1 MAIHSRLNRISDEIQ
16 QIIVVLLHT
25 KVRDPRLKWAS
36 ITSVEVSKDL
46 RYARV
51 FFSALDLKAEI
62 NDTLK
67 AFEAAAGFFRTQ
79 MSKQLHLRTVP
90 MLRFFYDDSLAYGDK
105 MDQLIYKARVEDNA
119 MIQQE
124 DEAQH
129 ENISTV
135 KFQKRERLR

>member
-1 MAIHSRLNRISDEIQ
+1 MAIRSRLNRILDEIQ

-67 AFEAAAGFFRTQ
+67 AFEAAAGFFEHRCQNSCTYGLCQ
-79 MSKQLHLRTVP
+79 CCV
-90 MLRFFYDDSLAYGDK
+90 FFMMTHWLMVIK
-105 MDQLIYKARVEDNA
+105 WIN
-119 MIQQE
+119 
-124 DEAQH
+124 
-129 ENISTV
+129 
-135 KFQKRERLR
+135 

>member
-1 MAIHSRLNRISDEIQ
+1 MTLTGVWFPSLSCFNK
-16 QIIVVLLHT
+16 LLLPT
-25 KVRDPRLKWAS
+25 ILLF
-36 ITSVEVSKDL
+36 KDDDS
-46 RYARV
+46 
-51 FFSALDLKAEI
+51 FI
-62 NDTLK
+62 NFYYCRK